1 MNRPSGFWGTALG
14 VLALAA
20 LVSPA
25 VVLLVEGLSGLALMP
40 SPAAGYTAVSLESSG
55 LALLIIAGAGT
66 PLAWWL
72 SQQPRWPLAI
82 EIALTVPLMLPPLVI
97 GLVLAYLVGFSGVIP
112 LGWTNTFAGLV
123 TAEVYEAAPY
133 YVFVA
138 WTAFRALP
146 PAQWESALSLGW
158 PPLRSFLKVVLPLTG
173 PGLAAG
179 AAMAWS
185 RAVGAFG
192 APIVVSYHPTGLP
205 VGLWITLEEFGLP
218 AALPVALLLVLVAL
232 PVPLLVMGWARHADS

>member
-1 MNRPSGFWGTALG
+1 VNRPSGFWGTALG

-25 VVLLVEGLSGLALMP
+25 AVLLVEGLKGLALMP
-40 SPAAGYTAVSLESSG
+40 SPTAGYTAVSLEASG
-55 LALLIIAGAGT
+55 LALLIIVGAGT

-72 SQQPRWPLAI
+72 SEQPRWPLAI

-97 GLVLAYLVGFSGVIP
+97 GLVLAYLVGFSGAIP

-146 PAQWESALSLGW
+146 AAQWESALSLGW
-158 PPLRSFLKVVLPLTG
+158 PPVRSFFKVVLPLTG
-173 PGLAAG
+173 PGLATG

-185 RAVGAFG
+185 RAIGAFG
-192 APIVVSYHPTGLP
+192 APIVMSYHPTGLP